1 MGNFQ
6 GIHHARAA
14 LHTRHHAR
22 HSGTVGPSRHC
33 GRQAR
38 EIPTVKPEKEGFSTE
53 RLQRLDAKMHSY
65 VDSGG
70 TGGVITLIARRG
82 RIVHFDVYGKA
93 DIEENRPLRADS
105 LFRMYSMTKP
115 ITSVALLMLYEEG
128 RFQLDDPL
136 SRYMP
141 EFRDVNVYV
150 SGTGGQMQTEAP
162 RRAITVRDVFR
173 HTAGFSGGNSP
184 VKQLENEAR
193 IFDEGLAG
201 LPARLARLP
210 LQYQPGTRWV
220 YSAAHDVQAALVER
234 LSGQKFEDFVRTR
247 IFEPLDMRDST
258 LGIPAKDIARLTTYY
273 RSEQGRLVA
282 TDKPANS
289 NYIGVRGGSSLTS
302 TARDYL
308 RFAQMLAN
316 GGELDG
322 VRLLAPATVKLMR
335 SDHLPADVW
344 MQSPAGGTKY
354 GLGVGVLVDPVA
366 RGNLG
371 NVGEYGW
378 SGAAST
384 HYIADPEQDIVAL
397 FLTQKPDDRIYYR
410 DFITM
415 VYQALVE

>member
-1 MGNFQ
+1 MDYKRLAGHGLAPTFLVLCTLLNT
-6 GIHHARAA
+6 AP
-14 LHTRHHAR
+14 T
-22 HSGTVGPSRHC
+22 P
-33 GRQAR
+33 AR
-38 EIPTVKPEKEGFSTE
+38 EIPTVAAEKEGFSVE
-53 RLQRLDAKMHSY
+53 RLQRLNAKMHSY

-70 TGGVITLIARRG
+70 TAGVITLIARRG

-93 DIEENRPLRADS
+93 DIEDNKPLRPDS

-141 EFRDVNVYV
+141 EFKDAKVYV
-150 SGTGGQMQTEAP
+150 SGMGDQLQTEP
-162 RRAITVRDVFR
+162 LQRAITVRDVFR

-184 VKQLENEAR
+184 VKQLENQAR
-193 IFDEGLAG
+193 IFDDGLAG
-201 LPARLARLP
+201 LAARLGKLP

-234 LSGQKFEDFVRTR
+234 ISGQKFDDFVRAR

-258 LGIPAKDIARLTTYY
+258 LGIPAKDLTRLTTYY
-273 RSEQGRLVA
+273 RFEQGKLVA
-282 TDKPANS
+282 TDKPATS
-289 NYIGVRGGSSLTS
+289 NYVGVRGGSSLTS

-316 GGELDG
+316 GGTLDG
-322 VRLLAPATVKLMR
+322 VRLLAPGTVRLMH
-335 SDHLPADVW
+335 SDHLAKDVW
-344 MQSPAGGTKY
+344 MGSPTGGTKY

-384 HYIADPEQDIVAL
+384 HYIADPQQDIVAL

-415 VYQALVE
+415 VYQALLE

>member
-1 MGNFQ
+1 MILTQ
-6 GIHHARAA
+6 LARRSLVPAILA
-14 LHTRHHAR
+14 LCSLLRAPA
-22 HSGTVGPSRHC
+22 SL
-33 GRQAR
+33 AF
-38 EIPTVKPEKEGFSTE
+38 EIPAVDPAKEGFSTE

-70 TGGVITLIARRG
+70 TAGVITVIARHG
-82 RIVHFDVYGKA
+82 RIVHFNVYGKA
-93 DIEENRPLRADS
+93 DIEENTALRADS

-141 EFRDVNVYV
+141 EFKDMKVYV
-150 SGTGGQMQTEAP
+150 SGTAEQMQTEALQRP
-162 RRAITVRDVFR
+162 ITVRDIFR

-184 VKQLENEAR
+184 VKQLENQAQ
-193 IFDEGLAG
+193 IFADGLAG
-201 LPARLARLP
+201 LPARLSRLP

-220 YSAAHDVQAALVER
+220 YSASHDVQAALVER
-234 LSGQKFEDFVRTR
+234 LSGMKFEDFVRKR
-247 IFEPLDMRDST
+247 IFLPLDMKDST
-258 LGIPAKDIARLTTYY
+258 LGIPAKDIARLATYY
-273 RSEQGRLVA
+273 RFEQDTLVA
-282 TDKPANS
+282 NDKPATS
-289 NYIGVRGGSSLTS
+289 NYKGVRGGSSLTS

-316 GGELDG
+316 GGELGG
-322 VRLLAPATVKLMR
+322 VRLLAPTTVRLMR
-335 SDHLPADVW
+335 SDHLPTDVW

-354 GLGVGVLVDPVA
+354 GLGVGVLVNPVA

-371 NVGEYGW
+371 NAGEYGW

-384 HYIADPEQDIVAL
+384 HYIADPAQGIVAL

-415 VYQALVE
+415 VYQALVAE

>member
-1 MGNFQ
+1 MKLDTVLRRGVAPAILTLCAF
-6 GIHHARAA
+6 AA
-14 LHTRHHAR
+14 AQA
-22 HSGTVGPSRHC
+22 SS
-33 GRQAR
+33 AR
-38 EIPTVKPEKEGFSTE
+38 EIAAVAPAKEGFSAE
-53 RLQRLDAKMHSY
+53 RLARLDAKMHSY
-65 VDSGG
+65 VDTGG
-70 TGGVITLIARRG
+70 TAGVITLIARHG

-93 DIEENRPLRADS
+93 DIEAGTPLRADS

-136 SRYMP
+136 SRYLP
-141 EFRDVNVYV
+141 EFKDVKVYV
-150 SGTGGQMQTEAP
+150 SGGGTQIQTEDLK
-162 RRAITVRDVFR
+162 RAITVRDIFR
-173 HTAGFSGGNSP
+173 HTAGFSGGNHP
-184 VKQLENEAR
+184 VAQLQSDAKV
-193 IFDEGLAG
+193 FDGGLAE

-247 IFEPLDMRDST
+247 IFEPLDMKDST
-258 LGIPAKDIARLTTYY
+258 LGIPAKDVSRLTTYY
-273 RSEQGRLVA
+273 RMTDGKLVA
-282 TDKPANS
+282 TDKPATS
-289 NYIGVRGGSSLTS
+289 TYTGVRGGSSLTS

-308 RFAQMLAN
+308 RFAQMVAN

-322 VRLLAPATVKLMR
+322 VRLLAPGTVKLMR
-335 SDHLPADVW
+335 SDQLPADVW
-344 MQSPAGGTKY
+344 MGSPTGGTKY

-371 NVGEYGW
+371 NKGEYGW

-384 HYIADPEQDIVAL
+384 HYIADPEKDVVAL

-415 VYQALVE
+415 VNQALLE

>member
-1 MGNFQ
+1 MK
-6 GIHHARAA
+6 IKTA
-14 LHTRHHAR
+14 LRRGLAPAILTLCTLATIWATAPPA
-22 HSGTVGPSRHC
+22 S
-33 GRQAR
+33 AR
-38 EIPTVKPEKEGFSTE
+38 EIASVAPSKEGFSAE
-53 RLQRLDAKMHSY
+53 RLARLDAKMHSY
-65 VDSGG
+65 VDTGG
-70 TGGVITLIARRG
+70 TAGVITLIARHG

-93 DIEENRPLRADS
+93 DIEAGTPLRADS

-136 SRYMP
+136 SRYLP
-141 EFRDVNVYV
+141 EFKDVKVYV
-150 SGTGGQMQTEAP
+150 SGGGAQIQTEDLK
-162 RRAITVRDVFR
+162 RAITVRDVFR
-173 HTAGFSGGNSP
+173 HTAGFSGGNHP
-184 VKQLENEAR
+184 VAQLQSDAKV
-193 IFDEGLAG
+193 FDGGLAE

-220 YSAAHDVQAALVER
+220 YSAAHDVQAALIER

-247 IFEPLDMRDST
+247 IFEPLDMKDST
-258 LGIPAKDIARLTTYY
+258 LGIPAKDVSRLTTYY
-273 RSEQGRLVA
+273 RMTDGKLVA
-282 TDKPANS
+282 TDKPATS
-289 NYIGVRGGSSLTS
+289 TYTGVRGGSSLTS

-308 RFAQMLAN
+308 RFAQMVAN

-322 VRLLAPATVKLMR
+322 VRLLAPGTVKLMR
-335 SDHLPADVW
+335 SDQLPADVW
-344 MQSPAGGTKY
+344 MGSPTGGTKY

-371 NVGEYGW
+371 NKGEYGW

-384 HYIADPEQDIVAL
+384 HYIADPEKDVVAL

-415 VYQALVE
+415 VNQALLE

>member
-1 MGNFQ
+1 MKIKTALRRGLAPA
-6 GIHHARAA
+6 ILTLCTLATIWAA
-14 LHTRHHAR
+14 APPA
-22 HSGTVGPSRHC
+22 S
-33 GRQAR
+33 AR
-38 EIPTVKPEKEGFSTE
+38 EIPSVAPAKEGFSAE
-53 RLQRLDAKMHSY
+53 RLARLDAKMHSY
-65 VDSGG
+65 VDTGG
-70 TGGVITLIARRG
+70 TAGVITLIARHG

-93 DIEENRPLRADS
+93 DIEAGTPLRADS

-136 SRYMP
+136 SRYLP
-141 EFRDVNVYV
+141 EFKDVKVYV
-150 SGTGGQMQTEAP
+150 SGGGAQIQTEDLK
-162 RRAITVRDVFR
+162 RAITVRDIFR
-173 HTAGFSGGNSP
+173 HTAGFSGGNHP
-184 VKQLENEAR
+184 VAQLQSQAKV
-193 IFDEGLAG
+193 FDGGLAD
-201 LPARLARLP
+201 LTARLARLP

-247 IFEPLDMRDST
+247 IFEPLDMKDST
-258 LGIPAKDIARLTTYY
+258 LGIPAKDVSRLTTYY
-273 RSEQGRLVA
+273 RMEQGKLEA
-282 TDKPANS
+282 TDKPATS
-289 NYIGVRGGSSLTS
+289 TYTGVRGGSSLTS

-308 RFAQMLAN
+308 RFAQMVAN

-322 VRLLAPATVKLMR
+322 VRLLAPGTVKLMR
-335 SDHLPADVW
+335 SDQLPADVW
-344 MQSPAGGTKY
+344 MGSPTGGTKY

-371 NVGEYGW
+371 NKGEYGW

-384 HYIADPEQDIVAL
+384 HYIADPEKDVVAL

-415 VYQALVE
+415 VNQALLE